1 MTDAQIPTLGL
12 FAGDR
17 NGIGPEITARLL
29 AGLDPAS
36 ARAVVIGDPA
46 VLAAGCRTA
55 GIDLD
60 VSVLAGPGEIP
71 SAGGLGENQNPGG
84 ISVLPHGGE
93 MNEFTPGEVSAAA
106 GSECLDNLAFGVKL
120 ASTGVIDGFVFAPL
134 NKAALHAGGLKHEDE
149 TRYMQD
155 VLGYAGPVGE
165 LNVLENLWTSRVT
178 SHVPLKGVAELI
190 THSSIVEAVGLLND
204 AVRDS
209 GIAAPRLA
217 VCALNPHAGDGGNFG
232 REEIDVI
239 AGAIAA
245 VQQAGVAATGPWPSD
260 TVFVRARDGE
270 FDGVV
275 TMYHDQGQIAM
286 KLMGFGSGV
295 TVAGGLPVPV
305 TTCAHGTAYD
315 IAGKGEAGSGSIEA
329 AWSLC
334 ARMAASR
341 LARGG

>member
-1 MTDAQIPTLGL
+1 MSDNGKPTLGL
-12 FAGDR
+12 FLGDR
-17 NGIGPEITARLL
+17 NGIGPEIAARLL
-29 AGLDPAS
+29 AQSPSGV

-55 GIDLD
+55 GVDID
-60 VSVLAGPGEIP
+60 VTILAGPAEIP
-71 SAGGLGENQNPGG
+71 STEGTA
-84 ISVLPHGGE
+84 VLPHGGGL
-93 MNEFTPGEVSAAA
+93 NEFTPGEVSAAA

-120 ASTGVIDGFVFAPL
+120 AATGVLDGFVFAPL
-134 NKAALHAGGLKHEDE
+134 NKAALHAGGMTQEDE
-149 TRYMQD
+149 TRYLQD
-155 VLGYAGPVGE
+155 VLGYDGAVGE
-165 LNVLENLWTSRVT
+165 LNVLEALWTSRVT
-178 SHVPLKGVAELI
+178 SHVAIREVADLI
-190 THSSIVEAVGLLND
+190 SHASIVEAVGLLSD

-209 GIAAPRLA
+209 GIDSPRLA
-217 VCALNPHAGDGGNFG
+217 VCGLNPHAGDSGNFG

-245 VQQAGVAATGPWPSD
+245 VQQAGVDASGPWPPD

-315 IAGKGEAGSGSIEA
+315 IAGKGVAGSGSIAA
-329 AWSLC
+329 AWELC
-334 ARMAASR
+334 ARMAASKMTR
-341 LARGG
+341 ES